1 MGIGAIVGGALGLV
15 GASKQASAAKKASS
29 AQERAAAQQVAL
41 QREIYEDQKERFQ
54 PFYDAGLNALNPY
67 LYEIGL
73 AERPDDWA
81 GLSMSPGARFALEQ
95 GRDTIEAGAAA
106 RSGLRSG
113 ATLAGLERL
122 RMGMA
127 AQDRDNQLNRLA
139 GVVDSGQGAAANQAT
154 AGNAF
159 AGMASQAIGARGNA
173 QAAGHI
179 GAANAWGNAL
189 GGLTGAI
196 GYQMANN
203 PNSWLNT
210 RVF

>member
-1 MGIGAIVGGALGLV
+1 MPVGAIIGGVAAVAGGAMQSRA
-15 GASKQASAAKKASS
+15 ASKASS

-54 PFYDAGLNALNPY
+54 PFYEAGTNALNPY

-73 AERPDDWA
+73 ADRPEGWA

-95 GRDTIEAGAAA
+95 GRDTVEAGAAA
-106 RSGLRSG
+106 RSGLNSG

-139 GVVDSGQGAAANQAT
+139 GVVDSGQAAAANQAS

-189 GGLTGAI
+189 GGLTGAV

-203 PNSWLNT
+203 PDSWFNT

>member
-1 MGIGAIVGGALGLV
+1 MGGALGLV

-54 PFYDAGLNALNPY
+54 PFYEAGINALNPY

-73 AERPDDWA
+73 ADRPDDWA

-95 GRDTIEAGAAA
+95 GRDTIEAGAAG

-127 AQDRDNQLNRLA
+127 AQDRDAQLNRLA
-139 GVVDSGQGAAANQAT
+139 GVVDSGQGFEAARRQVREILQQVAMMANQQRRT
-154 AGNAF
+154 
-159 AGMASQAIGARGNA
+159 
-173 QAAGHI
+173 
-179 GAANAWGNAL
+179 
-189 GGLTGAI
+189 
-196 GYQMANN
+196 
-203 PNSWLNT
+203 
-210 RVF
+210 